1 LAGSIAD
8 FRNIF
13 MADKEIVRYP
23 DDVLRKHA
31 KEVSKVTPEIKKLAK
46 EMMEI
51 MHASGNGV
59 GLAANQIG
67 VLQRIF
73 VYDDGENKGAV
84 INPKITS
91 AEGEQTGP
99 EGCLSVPGLQG
110 EVMRANQIVMKGLN
124 ADGKPVK
131 IKAEGFFARILQHEF
146 DHLNGTLFIDRAEPD
161 TLEYITA
168 EDEEAPVE

>member
-1 LAGSIAD
+1 MAGSIAD

-84 INPKITS
+84 INP
-91 AEGEQTGP
+91 
-99 EGCLSVPGLQG
+99 
-110 EVMRANQIVMKGLN
+110 
-124 ADGKPVK
+124 
-131 IKAEGFFARILQHEF
+131 
-146 DHLNGTLFIDRAEPD
+146 
-161 TLEYITA
+161 
-168 EDEEAPVE
+168 